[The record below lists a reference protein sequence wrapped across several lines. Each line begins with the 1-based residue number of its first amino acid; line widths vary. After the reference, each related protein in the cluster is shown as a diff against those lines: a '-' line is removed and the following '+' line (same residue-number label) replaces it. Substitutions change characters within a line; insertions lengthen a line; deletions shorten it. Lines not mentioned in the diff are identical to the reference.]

1 MVENSRLF
9 VLDVNV
15 LVHDPLAIFR
25 FKEHDI
31 FIPMVVLEE
40 LDAAKTGTSELARNA
55 RQVSRHLEDLIGAA
69 DRLGIEKGLPLPTV
83 DNASAE
89 SLPSGRV
96 FLEITTA
103 DAGAQSGELQKRD
116 TLAATLDLRS
126 RQLEKEITL
135 VSRDINVRIKA
146 RIAGIATEDY
156 YNDKAIDDVDLL
168 YTGMHPLDDATRS
181 KIRQL
186 FSETARNSTR
196 AHSVATNLF
205 VDICPNECLFHAS
218 DHEEFIIRSDDT
230 GAVSLDRM
238 EDYRLKEKAVWGVT
252 ARNREQNFA
261 LNLLM
266 DPAVDF
272 VSLIGVA
279 GTGKTLLALAAGLA
293 QSMESKRYLEIVVT
307 RETISVGEDIGFLP
321 GTEEEKMTP
330 WMGALVDNLEI
341 LANTAEG
348 GQWGRGA
355 TADLLHNR
363 IKLRSLSFMRGRTF
377 VNRYIIIDEAQNL
390 TAKQMRTLV
399 TRAGPGSKIVCLGNI
414 GQIDTPYLSETTSGL
429 TYAVDRFRRWAHSG
443 HVTLTQGERSRLAD
457 YATTNL

>member
-1 MVENSRLF
+1 LVENSRLF

-55 RQVSRHLEDLIGAA
+55 RKVSRHLEDLIGAA

-196 AHSVATNLF
+196 AHSVTTNLF

-218 DHEEFIIRSDDT
+218 DHEEFIIRGGDT

-266 DPAVDF
+266 DPDVDF

-429 TYAVDRFRRWAHSG
+429 TYAVDRFRSWAHSG